1 MIRGSGKARIS
12 AFLFYS
18 NPSGNIQGSSD
29 ATAVDLNTDLGFNS
43 YSTSLFNA
51 SASIS
56 AAAQVIGEGV
66 HQAATVAKASLL
78 APIPV
83 AGPDFRFYLTNSPR
97 LFVEGQVNGM
107 YFFGHGNFVSTAD
120 DIGLT
125 ITKHLSV
132 NAGYQLGSRLVV
144 KNDANSNRI
153 GLRLTQSGAIV
164 GLQASF

>member
-1 MIRGSGKARIS
+1 VQI
-12 AFLFYS
+12 
-18 NPSGNIQGSSD
+18 D
-29 ATAVDLNTDLGFNS
+29 
-43 YSTSLFNA
+43 LFNV

-56 AAAQVIGEGV
+56 AAAQVTGEGV
-66 HQAATVAKASLL
+66 HQAANVAKASLL

-97 LFVEGQVNGM
+97 LFAEGQVKGM
-107 YFFGHGNFVSTAD
+107 YFFGYGNFVSTAD
-120 DIGLT
+120 DIGFT